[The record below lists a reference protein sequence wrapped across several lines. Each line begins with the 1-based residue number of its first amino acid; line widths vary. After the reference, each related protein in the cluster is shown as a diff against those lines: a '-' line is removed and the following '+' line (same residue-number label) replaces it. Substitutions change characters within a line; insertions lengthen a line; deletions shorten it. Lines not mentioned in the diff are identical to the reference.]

1 MTLQALIID
10 NYSSSK
16 FNREPP
22 ICGNNYMK
30 GGRQCTEFER
40 KTKAVQDTVKTG
52 NTKPYQTVLKLHLL
66 LKKKKKKVGEHL
78 QKCQLKRDLK

>member
-1 MTLQALIID
+1 
-10 NYSSSK
+10 
-16 FNREPP
+16 
-22 ICGNNYMK
+22 MK

-66 LKKKKKKVGEHL
+66 LKKKKKKGGGTLAEMSTE
-78 QKCQLKRDLK
+78 KRLKMIL